1 MRHTM
6 RSNNM
11 NQFIAVMKKAYAT
24 SKSNGA
30 IPAADISIYDKL
42 IAYPAVSNPTDTDRG
57 WIPPAQAHRQ
67 WRRRVARMYSRTHG
81 RLVGG
86 ADGIDWTDI
95 LDWLIDNIIPL
106 MKMLFVIIPFII

>member
-1 MRHTM
+1 MRYTI

-11 NQFIAVMKKAYAT
+11 NQFVAAMKKAYAT

-42 IAYPAVSNPTDTDRG
+42 IAYPAVNHPTDADRG
-57 WIPPAQAHRQ
+57 WVPAAQAHRQ
-67 WRRRVARMYSRTHG
+67 WRRRVSRMYHRTHG

-86 ADGIDWTDI
+86 PDDIDWTNI

-106 MKMLFVIIPFII
+106 MKMLFLIIPFII